1 MSAGRRSES
10 SVFLLW
16 LNRCVFILRYLIHN
30 YLCLLYFRSTQNRYV
45 NPEEV
50 VSNAYDTTKENGYYS
65 SIEVYDNI
73 DETSE
78 GYTELNLVATK
89 KQESPDDIAP
99 LPEEQ
104 TTSAVA
110 PELPPLRQHVYME
123 LIP

>member
-1 MSAGRRSES
+1 M
-10 SVFLLW
+10 
-16 LNRCVFILRYLIHN
+16 
-30 YLCLLYFRSTQNRYV
+30 YFRSTQNRYV
-45 NPEEV
+45 NPEDV

-65 SIEVYDNI
+65 SIDVYDNI

-99 LPEEQ
+99 LPDEQ